1 MADGQREV
9 RWCVCVSL
17 KTQYSI
23 DETVCSIVLV
33 SAMALAE
40 ASDWLLP

>member
-1 MADGQREV
+1 MDREKFGGV
-9 RWCVCVSL
+9 CVCVSL